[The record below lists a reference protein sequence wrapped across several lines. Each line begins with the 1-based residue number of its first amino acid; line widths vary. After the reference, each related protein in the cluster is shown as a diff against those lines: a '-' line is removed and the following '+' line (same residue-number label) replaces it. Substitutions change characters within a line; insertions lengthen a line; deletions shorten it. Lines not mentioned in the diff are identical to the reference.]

1 MEAEAGMIE
10 GPLLSQADVRL
21 EVERLFRRDHRSKL
35 LALFGRGQPGRFELD
50 GLKWDI
56 IPTACELS
64 LRSRLPAPG
73 EPVTTGRVYLVDW
86 AEDALPLDVSCRLAG
101 GRIYHVAR
109 DARLAALFGARQ
121 VDQGLA
127 STALARLALSG
138 SVDGLRKVPGLRLST
153 DDLWKRVL
161 EARFG
166 IPESALAAGASWLRW
181 VRSSDA
187 GVAFARACEGD
198 DLLRAVR
205 RELLAWLEQRLGSV
219 GVLGFRAWELG
230 LVDRAIQ
237 ALLLLAAV
245 EQSEDAYLRGLVNGQ
260 IASIAPGL
268 ANEVRG
274 AHAGGSSEA
283 LLEGVLSVEDEA
295 DRRLLDGAQQHA
307 MGGGASALVTA
318 SDWLPA
324 GHAAR
329 EAAVAAALTEFVD
342 APSAESLEGVLA
354 AFDHVSAHH
363 LDRAVRRSEH
373 VEARKMAARL
383 SAWLLARR
391 VRPPLAEHGTPWQ
404 PAIELA
410 RRYAEEGGFLD
421 WARQSLR
428 GMRGASEPLM
438 AAVRQLYGAVD
449 AVARADDQR
458 FAKAYVS
465 WVEAGKPSNEVL
477 PIEHVTKRV
486 VAQFLKGGE
495 HRRLLLVLMDGM
507 SYAAAVQVLQRLRE
521 QRRWSPIAWRTPGW
535 NGQLPIPP
543 VLAAAPTLTEVSRA
557 ALFAGVADPRFGD
570 QGTDKDD
577 SRWASNPHIRELVGE
592 EPLKV
597 FFRRDVHAGHE
608 LIDEVKQ
615 AVAGDQRVVAVVV
628 NAIDEQLK
636 GSLQVAVDYSKI
648 PILPLEALLSAADGA
663 ERAVLLVA
671 DHGHV
676 AGDAMRVAGGRI
688 PAGREGGARWRALN
702 EGEQPQ
708 DGEVLL
714 PRTSW
719 KPRGA
724 AGIAALWDTALAN
737 RAPHYG
743 EHGGLS
749 LAEAVAP
756 AFLIGP
762 EWLDRVAGDDVELS
776 CRVLPEPDWWALK
789 IARPAA
795 TPVATEEPKT
805 TAKAQLQLLAV
816 EPAKTPTAPPAATT
830 EPTLVAHLRTSKL
843 FTQQTSGVPKP
854 DVERVLTWL
863 AVLVEA
869 GGSLTATD
877 FARLCGVR
885 PHQVGGAVARMGVL
899 NADGFAIVEHDVAG
913 RRVVLHKAR
922 LLSQFGVTE

>member
-1 MEAEAGMIE
+1 MSEAPQISE
-10 GPLLSQADVRL
+10 ADVRL
-21 EVERLFRRDHRSKL
+21 EVERLFRREHRSRL

-50 GLKWDI
+50 GLRWEI
-56 IPTACELS
+56 VPTSCELE
-64 LRSRLPAPG
+64 LRSKLPAPG
-73 EPVTTGRVYLVDW
+73 EPTTTGSVYLVDW

-127 STALARLALSG
+127 STALARFVLSG
-138 SVDGLRKVPGLRLST
+138 GVSGLRKVTGLRLTSN
-153 DDLWKRVL
+153 DLWNRVL

-166 IPESALAAGASWLRW
+166 IPESALESESAW
-181 VRSSDA
+181 VRWTRKSDA
-187 GVAFARACEGD
+187 GPAFVRASEGD

-205 RELLAWLEQRLGSV
+205 RELLAWLEARLGPV

-230 LVDRAIQ
+230 IVDRALQ
-237 ALLLLAAV
+237 ALLLLVDA
-245 EQSEDAYLRGLVNGQ
+245 ERSEDAYLRGLVNGHV
-260 IASIAPGL
+260 ASIAPNL
-268 ANEVRG
+268 ASEVRG
-274 AHAGGSSEA
+274 AHARGSA
-283 LLEGVLSVEDEA
+283 QGLLEAVLSVEDEA
-295 DRRLLDGAQQHA
+295 DRRLLEGAQQHA
-307 MGGGASALVTA
+307 TSGGASALATS

-329 EAAVAAALTEFVD
+329 EAVVAASLTKFVD
-342 APSAESLEGVLA
+342 LPSPETLDAVLK
-354 AFDHVSAHH
+354 AFEHLSAHR
-363 LDRAVRRSEH
+363 LDRALRRSEH

-391 VRPPLAEHGTPWQ
+391 IRPQLAEHGTQWQ
-404 PAIELA
+404 AAVDLS

-421 WARQSLR
+421 WARQALR
-428 GMRGASEPLM
+428 GMRGAGEPLM
-438 AAVRQLYGAVD
+438 AAVRKLYEVVD
-449 AVARADDQR
+449 ADAHADDQR
-458 FAKAYVS
+458 FAKAYVA
-465 WVEAGKPSNEVL
+465 WVDAGKPSNEVL
-477 PIEHVTKRV
+477 PIEQVTKRV

-507 SYAAAVQVLQRLRE
+507 SYATAVQLLQRLRD

-570 QGTDKDD
+570 QGTDRDE
-577 SRWASNPHIRELVGE
+577 SRWSSNPHIRELVGE

-597 FFRRDVHAGHE
+597 FFRRDIHAGHE

-636 GSLQVAVDYSKI
+636 GSLQVAVDYSKT

-688 PAGREGGARWRALN
+688 PVGREGGARWRALA

-789 IARPAA
+789 IARPTVAR
-795 TPVATEEPKT
+795 VATAEPT
-805 TAKAQLQLLAV
+805 
-816 EPAKTPTAPPAATT
+816 KTPTQAALPGLELVAKMPTVPPPAPT
-830 EPTLVAHLRTSKL
+830 EPALVAKLRASKL
-843 FTQQTSGVPKP
+843 FSQQVSGLPKA

-863 AVLVEA
+863 GVLVE
-869 GGSLTATD
+869 GGGALSAAD

-885 PHQVGGAVARMGVL
+885 AHQVGGVVARMGVL
-899 NADGFAIVEHDVAG
+899 NADGFTIVEHDVAG
-913 RRVVLHKAR
+913 RRVVLHKMR
-922 LLSQFGVTE
+922 LVSQFALSEQRSSE

>member
-1 MEAEAGMIE
+1 MIE
-10 GPLLSQADVRL
+10 SPQLSDADVRL
-21 EVERLFRRDHRSKL
+21 EVERLFRREHRSKL
-35 LALFGRGQPGRFELD
+35 LALFGRGHPGGFELD
-50 GLKWDI
+50 GLKWEI
-56 IPTACELS
+56 VPTACELE
-64 LRSRLPAPG
+64 LRSKLPPPG
-73 EPVTTGRVYLVDW
+73 EQPTTGTVYLVDW
-86 AEDALPLDVSCRLAG
+86 EEDALPLDVSCRLAG

-121 VDQGLA
+121 VDPGLS

-138 SVDGLRKVPGLRLST
+138 SVGGLRKITGLRLT
-153 DDLWKRVL
+153 GDDLWKRVL

-166 IPESALAAGASWLRW
+166 IPESALETGASFLRW
-181 VRSSDA
+181 VRTSDA
-187 GVAFARACEGD
+187 GPAFARSAEGD

-205 RELLAWLEQRLGSV
+205 RELLDWLDKRLGAV
-219 GVLGFRAWELG
+219 GALAFRAWELG
-230 LVDRAIQ
+230 LVDRALQ
-237 ALLLLAAV
+237 ALVLLVSA
-245 EQSEDAYLRGLVNGQ
+245 EQGEDAYLRGLVNGQ
-260 IASIAPGL
+260 IAGIAPGL
-268 ANEVRG
+268 ATEVRG
-274 AHAGGSSEA
+274 AHAAGAEHA
-283 LLEGVLSVEDEA
+283 LLEAVLSVDDA
-295 DRRLLDGAQQHA
+295 GDRRLLDDAQQHA
-307 MGGGASALVTA
+307 VNGGAAGLAAA

-329 EAAVAAALTEFVD
+329 EAAAAAALIKFVD
-342 APSAESLEGVLA
+342 APSADALEALLA
-354 AFDHVSAHH
+354 AFDHLSAHR
-363 LDRAVRRSEH
+363 LDRALRRSEH
-373 VEARKMAARL
+373 VEARNMAARL
-383 SAWLLARR
+383 AAWLLARR
-391 VRPPLAEHGTPWQ
+391 VRPQLAEHGTAWQ
-404 PAIELA
+404 PAVDLA
-410 RRYAEEGGFLD
+410 RRYAEEGGYLD

-428 GMRGASEPLM
+428 GMRGAGDALM
-438 AAVRQLYGAVD
+438 AAVRRLYEAVD
-449 AVARADDQR
+449 AVARADDER

-465 WVEAGKPSNEVL
+465 WVDAGKPSSEVL

-507 SYAAAVQVLQRLRE
+507 SYAAAVQVLQRLRD
-521 QRRWSPIAWRTPGW
+521 QRRWSPIAWRAPGW
-535 NGQLPIPP
+535 NGLLPIPP

-577 SRWASNPHIRELVGE
+577 GRWASNPHVRDLVGE

-597 FFRRDVHAGHE
+597 FFRRDIHAGHE
-608 LIDEVKQ
+608 LIEEVKQ

-636 GSLQVAVDYSKI
+636 GSLQVAVDYSKT

-688 PAGREGGARWRALN
+688 PPGREGGARWRALA

-708 DGEVLL
+708 DGEVVL

-724 AGIAALWDTALAN
+724 AGIAALWDTGVAN

-789 IARPAA
+789 IARPGAR
-795 TPVATEEPKT
+795 PVAVEEPK
-805 TAKAQLQLLAV
+805 APVKAQLQLVGVEAPTAIAAPPV
-816 EPAKTPTAPPAATT
+816 APTEPA
-830 EPTLVAHLRTSKL
+830 LVARLRASKL
-843 FTQQTSGVPKP
+843 FAQQVAGVQKP
-854 DVERVLTWL
+854 EVERVLTWL
-863 AVLVEA
+863 AVLVD
-869 GGSLTATD
+869 GGGTLTAAD

-885 PHQVGGAVARMGVL
+885 PHQVGGVVARMGVL
-899 NADGFAIVEHDVAG
+899 NADGFAIIEHDVAG

-922 LLSQFGVTE
+922 LISQFGVPE

>member
-1 MEAEAGMIE
+1 MTES
-10 GPLLSQADVRL
+10 PVLSEADVRL

-50 GLKWDI
+50 GLKWEI
-56 IPTACELS
+56 IPTACELE
-64 LRSRLPAPG
+64 LRSRLPEPG
-73 EPVTTGRVYLVDW
+73 EPATTGSVYLVDW

-127 STALARLALSG
+127 STALARLVLSG
-138 SVDGLRKVPGLRLST
+138 RVDGLRKVTGLRLST
-153 DDLWKRVL
+153 NDLWKGVL

-166 IPESALAAGASWLRW
+166 IREAALESGATWLRW
-181 VRSSDA
+181 ARSSDA
-187 GVAFARACEGD
+187 GPAFARACEGD

-205 RELLAWLEQRLGSV
+205 RELLVWLEQGLGSV
-219 GVLGFRAWELG
+219 GGLGFRAWELG
-230 LVDRAIQ
+230 IVDRAIQ
-237 ALLLLAAV
+237 ALVLLASV
-245 EQSEDAYLRGLVNGQ
+245 ERSEDAYLRGLVNGQ
-260 IASIAPGL
+260 IATIAPGL

-274 AHAGGSSEA
+274 AHAGGSSDA

-295 DRRLLDGAQQHA
+295 DRRLLDGAQEHA
-307 MGGGASALVTA
+307 MSGGASALATA

-329 EAAVAAALTEFVD
+329 EAAVAAALTKFVD
-342 APSAESLEGVLA
+342 APSTELLEGVLA
-354 AFDHVSAHH
+354 AFDHLSAHH
-363 LDRAVRRSEH
+363 LDRAIRRSEH

-383 SAWLLARR
+383 SAWLLARQ

-404 PAIELA
+404 PAIDLA
-410 RRYAEEGGFLD
+410 RRYTEEGGFLD

-428 GMRGASEPLM
+428 GMRGASDALM
-438 AAVRQLYGAVD
+438 AAVQRLCRAVD
-449 AVARADDQR
+449 AVARVDDQR

-521 QRRWSPIAWRTPGW
+521 QRRWSPIAWRAPGW

-570 QGTDKDD
+570 QGTEKDD
-577 SRWASNPHIRELVGE
+577 ARWASNLHIREMCGE
-592 EPLKV
+592 EPINV

-676 AGDAMRVAGGRI
+676 AGDAMRVVGGRI
-688 PAGREGGARWRALN
+688 PVGREGGARWRVLVD
-702 EGEQPQ
+702 GEQPQ

-724 AGIAALWDTALAN
+724 SGIAALWDTALAN

-762 EWLDRVAGDDVELS
+762 EWLDRVTGDDVELS
-776 CRVLPEPDWWALK
+776 CRVLPEPDWWALR
-789 IARPAA
+789 IARTAAPPLPA
-795 TPVATEEPKT
+795 EEPKT
-805 TAKAQLQLLAV
+805 PAKAQLQLIAV
-816 EPAKTPTAPPAATT
+816 EPASSPTAPLPAPT
-830 EPTLVAHLRTSKL
+830 EPTLVARLRTSKL
-843 FTQQTSGVPKP
+843 FTQQVSGVTKP

-869 GGSLTATD
+869 GGTLTAAD

-922 LLSQFGVTE
+922 LISQFGVTE

>member
-1 MEAEAGMIE
+1 MSET
-10 GPLLSQADVRL
+10 PLLSDADVRL

-50 GLKWDI
+50 GLRWEI
-56 IPTACELS
+56 IPTSCELE
-64 LRSRLPAPG
+64 LRSKLPAPG
-73 EPVTTGRVYLVDW
+73 EPTTTGSVYLVDW

-138 SVDGLRKVPGLRLST
+138 GVTGLRKVTGLRLT
-153 DDLWKRVL
+153 TNDLWKRVL

-166 IPESALAAGASWLRW
+166 IPESALESESAWLRW
-181 VRSSDA
+181 ARTSDA
-187 GVAFARACEGD
+187 GPTFARASEGD

-205 RELLAWLEQRLGSV
+205 RELLAWLEARLGLV

-230 LVDRAIQ
+230 IVDRALQ
-237 ALLLLAAV
+237 ALLLLVAV
-245 EQSEDAYLRGLVNGQ
+245 EQSEDAYLRGLVNGLV
-260 IASIAPGL
+260 ASIAPNL

-274 AHAGGSSEA
+274 AYASGTAPA
-283 LLEGVLSVEDEA
+283 LLEAVLSVEDEA
-295 DRRLLDGAQQHA
+295 DRRLLEGAQQHA
-307 MGGGASALVTA
+307 MNGGASALATA

-329 EAAVAAALTEFVD
+329 EAAVAASLTKFVD
-342 APSAESLEGVLA
+342 APSPEALEAVLN
-354 AFDHVSAHH
+354 AFEHLSTHR
-363 LDRAVRRSEH
+363 LDRALRRSEH

-391 VRPPLAEHGTPWQ
+391 VRPQLAEHGTQWQ
-404 PAIELA
+404 VAVDLA
-410 RRYAEEGGFLD
+410 RRYTEEGGFLD
-421 WARQSLR
+421 WARQALR
-428 GMRGASEPLM
+428 GMRGAGDPLM
-438 AAVRQLYGAVD
+438 ASVRKLYEVVD
-449 AVARADDQR
+449 AETRADDQR
-458 FAKAYVS
+458 FAKAYVA
-465 WVEAGKPSNEVL
+465 WVDAGKPSNEVL
-477 PIEHVTKRV
+477 PIEHVTKRI

-507 SYAAAVQVLQRLRE
+507 SYATAVQVLQRLRD

-557 ALFAGVADPRFGD
+557 ALFAGVADLRFGD

-577 SRWASNPHIRELVGE
+577 SRWASNPHIRDLVGE

-597 FFRRDVHAGHE
+597 FFRRDIHAGHE

-628 NAIDEQLK
+628 NALDEQLK
-636 GSLQVAVDYSKI
+636 GSLQVAVDYSKT

-688 PAGREGGARWRALN
+688 PVGREGGARWRALA

-719 KPRGA
+719 TPRGA

-776 CRVLPEPDWWALK
+776 CRVLPEPDWWGLK
-789 IARPAA
+789 IARPTVAPVPPVEQPNKSPAQAA
-795 TPVATEEPKT
+795 LPGIKFA
-805 TAKAQLQLLAV
+805 
-816 EPAKTPTAPPAATT
+816 AKTPTAPAEPA
-830 EPTLVAHLRTSKL
+830 LVARLRTSKL
-843 FTQQTSGVPKP
+843 FTQQVSGLPRP

-863 AVLVEA
+863 GVLVEA
-869 GGSLTATD
+869 GGALTAAA

-885 PHQVGGAVARMGVL
+885 AHQVGGVVARMGVL

-922 LLSQFGVTE
+922 LVSQFGVSE

>member
-1 MEAEAGMIE
+1 MTET
-10 GPLLSQADVRL
+10 PLLSDGDVRL

-50 GLKWDI
+50 GLRWEI
-56 IPTACELS
+56 VPTSCELE
-64 LRSRLPAPG
+64 LRSKLPAPG
-73 EPVTTGRVYLVDW
+73 EPTTAGSVYLVDW

-121 VDQGLA
+121 VDPGLA
-127 STALARLALSG
+127 STALARLVLSG
-138 SVDGLRKVPGLRLST
+138 GVTGLRKVTGLRLT
-153 DDLWKRVL
+153 TNDLWKRVL

-166 IPESALAAGASWLRW
+166 IPESALESGSDWLRW
-181 VRSSDA
+181 ARRSDA
-187 GVAFARACEGD
+187 GPAFVRATQGD

-205 RELLAWLEQRLGSV
+205 RELLVWLEERLGSV
-219 GVLGFRAWELG
+219 GVLGFLAWELG
-230 LVDRAIQ
+230 LVDRALQ
-237 ALLLLAAV
+237 ALLLLVAV
-245 EQSEDAYLRGLVNGQ
+245 EHSEDAYLRGLVNGQ
-260 IASIAPGL
+260 VASIAPNL
-268 ANEVRG
+268 ASEVRG
-274 AHAGGSSEA
+274 AHASGTAPA
-283 LLEGVLSVEDEA
+283 LLEAVLSVEDEA
-295 DRRLLDGAQQHA
+295 DVRLLEGAQQHA
-307 MGGGASALVTA
+307 MNGGASALATA

-329 EAAVAAALTEFVD
+329 EAAVAASLTRFVG
-342 APSAESLEGVLA
+342 APSPDALQALLE
-354 AFDHVSAHH
+354 AFEHLSAHR
-363 LDRAVRRSEH
+363 LDRVLRRSEH
-373 VEARKMAARL
+373 IEARKMAARL

-391 VRPPLAEHGTPWQ
+391 VRPRLAEHGTAWQ
-404 PAIELA
+404 PAVDLA

-421 WARQSLR
+421 WARQALR
-428 GMRGASEPLM
+428 GMRGGGEALM
-438 AAVRQLYGAVD
+438 AAVRKLSEVVD
-449 AVARADDQR
+449 AEARADDQR
-458 FAKAYVS
+458 FAKAYVA
-465 WVEAGKPSNEVL
+465 WVDAGKPSSEVL

-507 SYAAAVQVLQRLRE
+507 SYAAAVQVLHRLRD
-521 QRRWSPIAWRTPGW
+521 QRRWSPIAWRAPGW

-557 ALFAGVADPRFGD
+557 AFFAGVADPRFGD

-577 SRWASNPHIRELVGE
+577 SRWASNPHIRDRVGD

-597 FFRRDVHAGHE
+597 FFRRDIHAGHE

-636 GSLQVAVDYSKI
+636 GSLQVAVDYSKT

-663 ERAVLLVA
+663 ERAVLLAA

-688 PAGREGGARWRALN
+688 PVGREGGARWRALA
-702 EGEQPQ
+702 EGEQPE

-762 EWLDRVAGDDVELS
+762 EWLDRIAGDDVELS
-776 CRVLPEPDWWALK
+776 CRVLLEPDWWALK
-789 IARPAA
+789 IARPVAA
-795 TPVATEEPKT
+795 SVAPVEQPIRAPAQAALPGIELAEQTPAAPPP
-805 TAKAQLQLLAV
+805 APA
-816 EPAKTPTAPPAATT
+816 EPA
-830 EPTLVAHLRTSKL
+830 LVAKLRASRL
-843 FTQQTSGVPKP
+843 FTQQVSGLPRP
-854 DVERVLTWL
+854 EVERVLTWL
-863 AVLVEA
+863 GVLVEA
-869 GGSLTATD
+869 GGTLAAAD

-885 PHQVGGAVARMGVL
+885 AHQVGGVVARMGVL

-922 LLSQFGVTE
+922 LVSQFGVGE

>member
-1 MEAEAGMIE
+1 MTES
-10 GPLLSQADVRL
+10 PLLSEADVRL

-50 GLKWDI
+50 GLSWEI
-56 IPTACELS
+56 IPTACELE
-64 LRSRLPAPG
+64 LRSKLPAPG
-73 EPVTTGRVYLVDW
+73 EQSHGGSVYLVDW

-121 VDQGLA
+121 VDPGLS
-127 STALARLALSG
+127 STALARLVLSG
-138 SVDGLRKVPGLRLST
+138 SIDGLRKITGLRLTRS
-153 DDLWKRVL
+153 DLWKRVL

-166 IPESALAAGASWLRW
+166 IPERALETSTEWLRW

-187 GVAFARACEGD
+187 GLAFVRACESD

-205 RELLAWLEQRLGSV
+205 RELLDWLEERLPAV

-230 LVDRAIQ
+230 LVNRALQ
-237 ALLLLAAV
+237 ALLLLVAGD
-245 EQSEDAYLRGLVNGQ
+245 QSEDAYLRGLVNGQ

-274 AHAGGSSEA
+274 VHAGGA
-283 LLEGVLSVEDEA
+283 AQTLLEAVLSVEDAE
-295 DRRLLDGAQQHA
+295 DRRVLDEAQQHA
-307 MGGGASALVTA
+307 VNGGASALATA

-329 EAAVAAALTEFVD
+329 EAAAAAALTAFVD
-342 APSAESLEGVLA
+342 APSPEALETVLT
-354 AFDHVSAHH
+354 AFDRLSAHR
-363 LDRAVRRSEH
+363 LDKAVRRSEH
-373 VEARKMAARL
+373 VSARKMAARL
-383 SAWLLARR
+383 SAWLLARK
-391 VRPPLAEHGTPWQ
+391 VRPQLAEHGTPWQ
-404 PAIELA
+404 AAIDLA
-410 RRYAEEGGFLD
+410 RRYTEEGGFLD

-428 GMRGASEPLM
+428 GMRGAGDDLM
-438 AAVRQLYGAVD
+438 VAVRRLYDAVD

-458 FAKAYVS
+458 FAKAYVA
-465 WVEAGKPSNEVL
+465 WVDAGKPSSEVL

-507 SYAAAVQVLQRLRE
+507 SYAAAVQVLQRLRD

-535 NGQLPIPP
+535 NGLLPIPP

-577 SRWASNPHIRELVGE
+577 SRWSSNPHVRELVGD

-597 FFRRDVHAGHE
+597 FFRRDIHAGHE

-636 GSLQVAVDYSKI
+636 GSLQVAVDYSKT

-688 PAGREGGARWRALN
+688 PAGREGGARWRALA

-708 DGEVLL
+708 EGEVRL

-762 EWLDRVAGDDVELS
+762 EWLDRVAGEDVELS

-795 TPVATEEPKT
+795 LPVMVQSTPT
-805 TAKAQLQLLAV
+805 TTKAQLQLIPV
-816 EPAKTPTAPPAATT
+816 GPAKTPTAPPPAPT
-830 EPTLVAHLRTSKL
+830 EPALVARLRTSKL
-843 FTQQTSGVPKP
+843 FTQQVAGVPKP

-863 AVLVEA
+863 AVLVDA
-869 GGSLTATD
+869 GGSLTSAD

-885 PHQVGGAVARMGVL
+885 PHQVGGVVARMGVL

>member
-1 MEAEAGMIE
+1 MSGAPHLAEVDI
-10 GPLLSQADVRL
+10 RL
-21 EVERLFRRDHRSKL
+21 EVERLFRREHRSNL
-35 LALFGRGQPGRFELD
+35 LALFGRGQAGRFELD

-56 IPTACELS
+56 TPTACELD
-64 LRSRLPAPG
+64 LRSKLPAPG
-73 EPVTTGRVYLVDW
+73 DPSTTGNVYLIDW

-121 VDQGLA
+121 VDHGLA
-127 STALARLALSG
+127 STALARLVLAG
-138 SVDGLRKVPGLRLST
+138 GVAGIRKVTGLRLSA
-153 DDLWKRVL
+153 DDLWMRVL
-161 EARFG
+161 DARFG
-166 IPESALAAGASWLRW
+166 IPEAAMASAATWLRW
-181 VRSSDA
+181 VRNSDS
-187 GVAFARACEGD
+187 GPAFVRAYEGE

-205 RELLAWLEQRLGSV
+205 REMLSWLSQRLGPV

-237 ALLLLAAV
+237 ALLLLLAV
-245 EQSEDAYLRGLVNGQ
+245 EQSDDAYLRGLVNGQ
-260 IASIAPGL
+260 IGAIAPGL

-274 AHAGGSSEA
+274 VLADEA
-283 LLEGVLSVEDEA
+283 AQTLLEDVLSVADEG
-295 DRRLLDGAQQHA
+295 DRRLLEAAQQHA
-307 MGGGASALVTA
+307 FNGGAAAIATV

-324 GHAAR
+324 GHIER
-329 EAAVAAALTEFVD
+329 EAAVASALNHFVD
-342 APSAESLEGVLA
+342 VSTADTLKSVLGAFEHLA
-354 AFDHVSAHH
+354 AHR
-363 LDRAVRRSEH
+363 LDRAIRSSEH
-373 VEARKMAARL
+373 IEARKMAARVA
-383 SAWLLARR
+383 AWLLGRK
-391 VRPPLAEHGTPWQ
+391 VRPQLAEHGTPWQ
-404 PAIELA
+404 PAIELS

-428 GMRGASEPLM
+428 AMRGAGEPLM
-438 AAVRQLYGAVD
+438 VAVRKLGRAVD
-449 AVARADDQR
+449 TVARSDDQR

-486 VAQFLKGGE
+486 VGEFLKGGE
-495 HRRLLLVLMDGM
+495 HRRLLLILMDGM
-507 SYAAAVQVLQRLRE
+507 SYATAVQLLDRLRD

-577 SRWASNPHIRELVGE
+577 ARWSSNAHLRDLVGE

-597 FFRRDVHAGHE
+597 FFRREIHAGHE
-608 LIDEVKQ
+608 LLDDVKQ
-615 AVAGDQRVVAVVV
+615 AVAGDHRVVAVVV
-628 NAIDEQLK
+628 NAIDEDLK
-636 GSLQVAVDYSKI
+636 GSLQVRRDYRFNAI
-648 PILPLEALLSAADGA
+648 TPLEALLSAADGA

-676 AGDAMRVAGGRI
+676 AGDAMRVMGGRI
-688 PAGREGGARWRALN
+688 PVGREGGARWRALA
-702 EGEQPQ
+702 EGDQLH
-708 DGEVLL
+708 DGEILL

-724 AGIAALWDTALAN
+724 AGIAALWDSAIAN
-737 RAPHYG
+737 RSPNYG

-762 EWLDRVAGDDVELS
+762 EWLDRVAGEDVELS

-789 IARPAA
+789 IARAA
-795 TPVATEEPKT
+795 VRVEPPVAALMPVKKQLELIPMDSVQAPTGAPKPV
-805 TAKAQLQLLAV
+805 LV
-816 EPAKTPTAPPAATT
+816 EPSLVTAM
-830 EPTLVAHLRTSKL
+830 RTSKL
-843 FTQQTSGVPKP
+843 FVQQVAGVAKP

-863 AVLVEA
+863 AVLVDA
-869 GGSLTATD
+869 GGSLTAPE

-885 PHQVGGAVARMGVL
+885 PHQVGGVVARMGVL

>member
-1 MEAEAGMIE
+1 MTES
-10 GPLLSQADVRL
+10 PLLSEADVRL

-35 LALFGRGQPGRFELD
+35 LALFGRGPPGRFELD
-50 GLKWDI
+50 GLAWEI
-56 IPTACELS
+56 IPTGCELE
-64 LRSRLPAPG
+64 LRSKLPAPG
-73 EPVTTGRVYLVDW
+73 EQSQAGSVYLVDW

-121 VDQGLA
+121 VDPGLS
-127 STALARLALSG
+127 STALARLVLSG
-138 SVDGLRKVPGLRLST
+138 SLEGLRKITGLRLTRS
-153 DDLWKRVL
+153 DLWLRVL

-166 IPESALAAGASWLRW
+166 ISEPALETSTEWLRW
-181 VRSSDA
+181 VRSSEA
-187 GVAFARACEGD
+187 GPAFVRACESD

-205 RELLAWLEQRLGSV
+205 RELLDWLEERLSVV

-230 LVDRAIQ
+230 FVNRALQ

-268 ANEVRG
+268 ANEVR
-274 AHAGGSSEA
+274 AVHAGGGA
-283 LLEGVLSVEDEA
+283 QVLLQAVLSVEDA
-295 DRRLLDGAQQHA
+295 DDRRLLDEAQQHA
-307 MGGGASALVTA
+307 VNSGASALAMA

-329 EAAVAAALTEFVD
+329 EAAVVAALTAFVD
-342 APSAESLEGVLA
+342 APSPEALEALLT
-354 AFDHVSAHH
+354 AFDRLSAHR
-363 LDRAVRRSEH
+363 LDKAIRRSEH

-383 SAWLLARR
+383 SAWLLARK
-391 VRPPLAEHGTPWQ
+391 VRPQLAEHGTPWQ
-404 PAIELA
+404 AAIDLA
-410 RRYAEEGGFLD
+410 RRYTEEGGFLD

-428 GMRGASEPLM
+428 GMRGAGDELTV
-438 AAVRQLYGAVD
+438 AVRRLYDAVD
-449 AVARADDQR
+449 VVARTDDKR
-458 FAKAYVS
+458 FAEAYVA
-465 WVEAGKPSNEVL
+465 WVNASKPSSEVL

-486 VAQFLKGGE
+486 VAQFLEGGE

-507 SYAAAVQVLQRLRE
+507 SYAAAVQVLQRLRD

-535 NGQLPIPP
+535 NGLLPIPP

-577 SRWASNPHIRELVGE
+577 SRWSSNPHVRELVGD

-597 FFRRDVHAGHE
+597 FFRRDIHAGHE
-608 LIDEVKQ
+608 LIDEVRQ

-636 GSLQVAVDYSKI
+636 GSLQVAVDYSKT

-671 DHGHV
+671 DHGHI

-688 PAGREGGARWRALN
+688 PAGREGGARWRALT
-702 EGEQPQ
+702 EGEQQQ

-762 EWLDRVAGDDVELS
+762 EWLDRVAGEDVELS

-789 IARPAA
+789 IARPPAP
-795 TPVATEEPKT
+795 PVAVQPPPT
-805 TAKAQLQLLAV
+805 TKAQLQLIPV
-816 EPAKTPTAPPAATT
+816 GPAKTPAAPPPAPT
-830 EPTLVAHLRTSKL
+830 EPALVARLRTSKL
-843 FTQQTSGVPKP
+843 FTQQVAGVPKP

-869 GGSLTATD
+869 GGGLTSPD

-885 PHQVGGAVARMGVL
+885 PHQVGGVVARMGVL

-913 RRVVLHKAR
+913 RRVVLQKAR

>member
-1 MEAEAGMIE
+1 MEAEIGMTE
-10 GPLLSQADVRL
+10 SPLLSEADVRL
-21 EVERLFRRDHRSKL
+21 EVEQIRLRGHKRQL
-35 LALFGRGQPGRFELD
+35 VALYGRGQPGRFEYDGHTWAIVPTSCELD
-50 GLKWDI
+50 LRSKLPS
-56 IPTACELS
+56 PTAHS
-64 LRSRLPAPG
+64 STAA
-73 EPVTTGRVYLVDW
+73 VYLVDW
-86 AEDALPLDVSCRLAG
+86 VSDALPLDVSCRLAG
-101 GRIYHVAR
+101 GRLYHIGR
-109 DARLAALFGARQ
+109 DSRLKALFGAREI
-121 VDQGLA
+121 DDGLS
-127 STALARLALSG
+127 STAAARLVLSG
-138 SVDGLRKVPGLRLST
+138 RVEGLRKIAGLRLTRS
-153 DDLWKRVL
+153 DLWLRVV

-166 IPESALAAGASWLRW
+166 VPERALETASEWLRW
-181 VRSSDA
+181 VRHSDA
-187 GVAFARACEGD
+187 GPAFARACESD

-205 RELLAWLEQRLGSV
+205 RELLDWLEERLPAV
-219 GVLGFRAWELG
+219 GLLGFRAWELS
-230 LVDRAIQ
+230 LVDRTLQ
-237 ALLLLAAV
+237 ALLLLTAA
-245 EQSEDAYLRGLVNGQ
+245 EQNEDAYLRGLVNGQ
-260 IASIAPGL
+260 VASIAPGL

-274 AHAGGSSEA
+274 AHAGGGAQA
-283 LLEGVLSVEDEA
+283 LLEAVLSVEDA
-295 DRRLLDGAQQHA
+295 DDRRLIDEAEAHA
-307 MGGGASALVTA
+307 VNGGASTLASA

-329 EAAVAAALTEFVD
+329 ETAVAAALTAFVD
-342 APSAESLEGVLA
+342 APSPEALEAVLT
-354 AFDHVSAHH
+354 AFDHLSAHR
-363 LDRAVRRSEH
+363 LDKAIRRSEH
-373 VEARKMAARL
+373 VQARKMAARL
-383 SAWLLARR
+383 SVWLLARK
-391 VRPPLAEHGTPWQ
+391 VRPQLAEYGTPWQ
-404 PAIELA
+404 AAIDLA
-410 RRYAEEGGFLD
+410 RRYSEEGGFLD

-428 GMRGASEPLM
+428 GMRGAGDELM
-438 AAVRQLYGAVD
+438 VAVRRLYNAVD
-449 AVARADDQR
+449 AIARADDQR
-458 FAKAYVS
+458 FARAYVA
-465 WVEAGKPSNEVL
+465 WVDAGKPSGEVL

-507 SYAAAVQVLQRLRE
+507 SYAAAVQVLQRLRD

-535 NGQLPIPP
+535 NGLLPIPP

-557 ALFAGVADPRFGD
+557 AFFAGVADPRFGD

-577 SRWASNPHIRELVGE
+577 SRWASNPHVRELVGD

-597 FFRRDVHAGHE
+597 FFRRDIHAGHE

-636 GSLQVAVDYSKI
+636 GSLQVAVDYSKT
-648 PILPLEALLSAADGA
+648 PILPLDALLSAADGA

-688 PAGREGGARWRALN
+688 SAGREGGARWRALA
-702 EGEQPQ
+702 EDEQPQ

-724 AGIAALWDTALAN
+724 TGIAALWDTALAN

-762 EWLDRVAGDDVELS
+762 EWLDRVAGEDVELS

-789 IARPAA
+789 IARPVAPPAA
-795 TPVATEEPKT
+795 EQPNAPV
-805 TAKAQLQLLAV
+805 KAQLQLIPA
-816 EPAKTPTAPPAATT
+816 EPARTPTAPPPAPT
-830 EPTLVAHLRTSKL
+830 EPALVARLRTSKL
-843 FTQQTSGVPKP
+843 FTQQVAGVPKP

-863 AVLVEA
+863 AVLIDA
-869 GGSLTATD
+869 GGSLTAAD

-885 PHQVGGAVARMGVL
+885 PHQVGGVVARMGVL

-913 RRVVLHKAR
+913 RRVVLHRVR
-922 LLSQFGVTE
+922 LLSQFGVAE